1 MVGQKKR
8 LLWVDDDIGFIDSHL
23 SEVQQYYDVDT
34 ARDADEFW
42 QKNLDATAHR
52 RPYDGFIVDI
62 LLPFGTMVNSDEA
75 NGGLRTGIALV
86 DMLKASEDYRKIPVV
101 VFTIRWSSDVD
112 ALTTKYQVPVVR
124 KQDPLDELMDA
135 VKRTFG

>member
-1 MVGQKKR
+1 
-8 LLWVDDDIGFIDSHL
+8 
-23 SEVQQYYDVDT
+23 
-34 ARDADEFW
+34 
-42 QKNLDATAHR
+42 
-52 RPYDGFIVDI
+52 
-62 LLPFGTMVNSDEA
+62 
-75 NGGLRTGIALV
+75 
-86 DMLKASEDYRKIPVV
+86 MLKASEDYRKIPVV